1 MNLAALYIMEN
12 INLENCGMNNKTYLI
27 VWNQDWA
34 DEFDLFGFDIVDE
47 IWYKTILN
55 AIDDYLKDHEDKEFE
70 FYFGTNEFWPATL
83 SDVKEILK
91 DAKEINDKQLEVLND
106 LFGVSAGQCFLE
118 NVEDILIES
127 GYLKE
132 EDYT

>member
-1 MNLAALYIMEN
+1 MDNLKCEKI
-12 INLENCGMNNKTYLI
+12 MNNKTYLI
-27 VWNQDWA
+27 VWDQDWA
-34 DEFDLFGFDIVDE
+34 DEFDLFGFDIVTE
-47 IWYKTILN
+47 TWYKAILN
-55 AIDDYLKDHEDKEFE
+55 AIDNYLKDHENEEFE

-91 DAKEINDKQLEVLND
+91 DAKEINDKQLEALNS

-118 NVEDILIES
+118 DVESILIEV

-132 EDYT
+132 EDYA

>member
-1 MNLAALYIMEN
+1 
-12 INLENCGMNNKTYLI
+12 MNNKTYLI

-34 DEFDLFGFDIVDE
+34 DEFDLFGFDIVTE
-47 IWYKTILN
+47 TWYKTILN
-55 AIDDYLKDHEDKEFE
+55 AIDNYLKDHEDEEFE

-118 NVEDILIES
+118 NVESVLIEAE
-127 GYLKE
+127 YLKE
-132 EDYT
+132 EDYA